1 MKRKK
6 SKYDERAKKKIRQIM
21 KKWKAGK
28 LKSGR
33 GGKTVKSQKQ
43 AIAIGIAKARR
54 KGYRV
59 PDKKKSSID

>member
-1 MKRKK
+1 
-6 SKYDERAKKKIRQIM
+6 M